1 MPDREL
7 VETILAAGRR
17 RCDEVEVYLV
27 EGRSV
32 EAELK
37 RSLVGEA
44 TESFSCGIG
53 IRTIDDGRIGAS
65 STNDPSRWEAC
76 LDAALSGGKFSTPQE
91 WHGLPGP
98 AGLDREVPVFDPRVA
113 VDPASARELLGEM
126 LAGASAHPAEVVGGN
141 AALGISRSTLVNSS
155 GAYYTRQRT
164 GVSVS
169 LETICGTS
177 TGFEFDRSCFMDV
190 DPSTV
195 GERAAFYAVHS
206 SRGQEIASGSYD
218 VILSPIAASQLLEH
232 IIVPALSGRNVQVG
246 RSFFA
251 GKIGEQV
258 MDSALSLRDDPF
270 TRGLGSTTWDADGVP
285 TRLLPFV
292 ERGVLGCFAYDLKT
306 AYRYGEESTGS
317 AVRTGAG
324 GTPGI
329 GVHNLVVEGPGMSVD
344 EERAIFIHNL
354 VGAHTANPVSGDFS
368 VQLANPTFV
377 EGGSVAEPIRS
388 AMLAGNIFEM
398 LSNIGGIGKDIRIVG
413 RTILPSIRFKKL
425 GVIGK

>member
-1 MPDREL
+1 MPDHDL
-7 VETILAAGRR
+7 VEKVLAAGRR
-17 RCDEVEVYLV
+17 RCDEVEVYLL

-44 TESFSCGIG
+44 TESLSCAIG

-65 STNDPSRWEAC
+65 STSNPSRWQEC
-76 LDAALSGGKFSTPQE
+76 LEAALSGGKFSTPQE

-98 AGLDREVPVFDPRVA
+98 AVLDREVPIFDPRVA
-113 VDPASARELLGEM
+113 VDPASARALLGA
-126 LAGASAHPAEVVGGN
+126 LLIGASDHPAEVVGGS
-141 AALGISRSTLVNSS
+141 AALGITRSTLANSS
-155 GAYYTRQRT
+155 GAYYTRERT
-164 GVSVS
+164 DVSVS

-190 DPSTV
+190 DPREV

-206 SRGQEIASGSYD
+206 SRAQEIASGSYD
-218 VILSPIAASQLLEH
+218 VILSPIAASQLLEQ

-258 MDSALSLRDDPF
+258 MDSSLSIRDDPF
-270 TRGLGSTTWDADGVP
+270 TRGLGSTTWDAEGVP
-285 TRLLPFV
+285 TRILPFV
-292 ERGVLGCFAYDLKT
+292 ERGVLGCFAYDLRT

-317 AVRTGAG
+317 AVRSGAG

-329 GVHNLVVEGPGMSVD
+329 GMHNLVVDGPRTDVD
-344 EERAIFIHNL
+344 DERAIFIHNL

-377 EGGSVAEPIRS
+377 EGGNFAEPIHS

-398 LSNIGGIGKDIRIVG
+398 LADVGGIGKDTRIVG
-413 RTILPSIRFKKL
+413 RTILPSIRFKKI

>member
-1 MPDREL
+1 MPDHEL

-17 RCDEVEVYLV
+17 RCDEVEVFIV

-37 RSLVGEA
+37 RSLIGEA
-44 TESFSCGIG
+44 TESFSRGIG

-65 STNDPSRWEAC
+65 STNDPSRWKEC
-76 LDAALSGGKFSTPQE
+76 LDAALAGGKFSTPQE

-98 AGLDREVPVFDPRVA
+98 AVLDREVPVFDPRVT
-113 VDPASARELLGEM
+113 VDPGRARELLGEM
-126 LAGASAHPAEVVGGN
+126 LAGASAHPAEVVGGG
-141 AALGISRSTLVNSS
+141 AALGITRSTLANSNET
-155 GAYYTRQRT
+155 YYTRERT

-177 TGFEFDRSCFMDV
+177 TGFEFDRSCFLDV
-190 DPSTV
+190 DPREV

-206 SRGQEIASGSYD
+206 SRGQEIASGTYD

-232 IIVPALSGRNVQVG
+232 IVVPALSGRNVKAG

-258 MDSALSLRDDPF
+258 MDPSLSIRDDPF

-285 TRLLPFV
+285 TRILPFV
-292 ERGVLGCFAYDLKT
+292 KRGVLGCFAYDLKT

-317 AVRTGAG
+317 AVRSGFG

-329 GVHNLVVEGPGMSVD
+329 GVHNLVVDGPGSCVD
-344 EERAIFIHNL
+344 DERGIFIHNL

-377 EGGSVAEPIRS
+377 EGGNFTDPIRS